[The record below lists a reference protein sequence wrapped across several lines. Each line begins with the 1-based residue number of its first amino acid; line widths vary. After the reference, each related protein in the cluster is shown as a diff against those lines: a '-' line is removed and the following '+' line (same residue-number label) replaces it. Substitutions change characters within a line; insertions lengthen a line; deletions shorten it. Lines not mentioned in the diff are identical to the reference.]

1 MLAVARLRWRYYDV
15 PSTYPE
21 TCRAHDEVLNIAV
34 FGFFAGIGL
43 AVATLILCIKRRRLV
58 ALACG
63 VATVALPSLVP
74 LAWQVAFHGGRGFG
88 FICDEPP
95 D

>member
-1 MLAVARLRWRYYDV
+1 MARLRWRFYDV
-15 PSTYPE
+15 PSTYRE

-34 FGFFAGIGL
+34 FGFFAGICL
-43 AVATLILCIKRRRLV
+43 AVATLVLSIKRRWPA

-63 VATVALPSLVP
+63 VPMLALIVLVP
-74 LAWQVAFHGGRGFG
+74 LALYVFDHGGNGFG